1 MTHDYCVFTIKLTLY
16 FIWLLL
22 GTEERLEERE
32 LSPRLKA
39 IFEQMNDESVE
50 HPVSTSEG
58 TVEGL
63 LTQIK
68 KVLDELLENAKLQL
82 IQNIG

>member
-1 MTHDYCVFTIKLTLY
+1 
-16 FIWLLL
+16 
-22 GTEERLEERE
+22 
-32 LSPRLKA
+32 
-39 IFEQMNDESVE
+39 MNDKSVE
-50 HPVSTSEG
+50 QPVSTSEG